1 MPKESTNILYLDY
14 DSVNVIFGFLHFRD
28 AVKMC
33 MLNKGCYAHFIIIC
47 YQNSF
52 VPLDLRKKLKSYF
65 VPSSKFCSLDMFPNL
80 FSIQHVIFFSSVVK
94 MPRMH
99 IADQI
104 KNADCLR
111 NVICLEKRC
120 MAVPKKLKHISFGRE
135 FNAPWNKGV
144 LPDSIVTISFHERC
158 KFNFDVDRSCLPSNL
173 RKISFGHMF
182 NKSIDDLP
190 DTVEVLFF
198 CQNSKFNKVI
208 KKFPSSLREL
218 YLGDD
223 YNRPLVNLPDSV
235 EILHFSIKSRFNLE
249 IQYPINLK
257 KICFGK
263 SFNQPLQQLSR
274 LLELTTIKFHN
285 CSLFNLPVEG
295 AFQALKSIRF
305 GINFNNHVNLCN
317 CPVLLTIKFS
327 PKSKFNSS
335 FSEAPKSLEYLYL
348 GKNFNHDLWVPNTI
362 KIITFPNSS
371 KFVKIIYFYI
381 ADPKSPTTPELIM
394 GKKYKDQYK
403 NGAYITKGC

>member
-1 MPKESTNILYLDY
+1 
-14 DSVNVIFGFLHFRD
+14 
-28 AVKMC
+28 
-33 MLNKGCYAHFIIIC
+33 
-47 YQNSF
+47 
-52 VPLDLRKKLKSYF
+52 
-65 VPSSKFCSLDMFPNL
+65 
-80 FSIQHVIFFSSVVK
+80 
-94 MPRMH
+94 MH

-120 MAVPKKLKHISFGRE
+120 IAVPKKLKHISFGRE
-135 FNAPWNKGV
+135 FNAPWNNGV

-158 KFNFDVDRSCLPSNL
+158 KFNFDVDCSCLPSNL

-182 NKSIDDLP
+182 NKSIDELP

-218 YLGDD
+218 YLGDNYD
-223 YNRPLVNLPDSV
+223 KPLVNLPNSV
-235 EILHFSIKSRFNLE
+235 EILHFSIKSLFNLE
-249 IQYPINLK
+249 IQYPVNLK

-263 SFNQPLQQLSR
+263 SFNQPLQQLSQ
-274 LLELTTIKFHN
+274 LLGLTTIKFHN
-285 CSLFNLPVEG
+285 CSLFNLPIGG
-295 AFQALKSIRF
+295 AFPALESIRF
-305 GINFNNHVNLCN
+305 GINFNNCVNLRN
-317 CPVLLTIKFS
+317 CPVLLTIKF
-327 PKSKFNSS
+327 PAKSKFNSS
-335 FSEAPKSLEYLYL
+335 FSEAPKSLEYLHL
-348 GKNFNHDLWVPNTI
+348 GKNFNHDLQVPNTI
-362 KIITFPNSS
+362 KLITFPNSS

-381 ADPKSPTTPELIM
+381 VNPKCSTAPELIT